1 MAIRFSQS
9 VEEHWAQVYKL
20 GGTQPLETKVA
31 GRTEIYS
38 TRRAWN
44 NLHTASCIDT
54 GSTKLH
60 RTRNVH
66 LDSYIGWTGALI
78 IQSGLPWTVY
88 YSSIYKYAQ
97 WTFELFESELSDYG
111 CDGDLNFI
119 KYFQVIS

>member
-9 VEEHWAQVYKL
+9 VEEHWALVYKL

-88 YSSIYKYAQ
+88 YSSIY
-97 WTFELFESELSDYG
+97 TRNG
-111 CDGDLNFI
+111 PLNCSNPNC
-119 KYFQVIS
+119 QTMVVMGISIS